1 MKCKKL
7 LILGATAGEIALIK
21 RAQAQGI
28 YVIATDNHMD
38 YSLAPAK
45 RIANEAWDISWSDL
59 DELEKRCRAERING
73 VLAGYSEFRV
83 DNMMQ
88 LCKRLGL
95 PCYINQEQLDITRDK
110 I

>member
-7 LILGATAGEIALIK
+7 LILGATAGEIALIR

-83 DNMMQ
+83 DNMIRSNLRSAAANMAC
-88 LCKRLGL
+88 LS
-95 PCYINQEQLDITRDK
+95 
-110 I
+110 

>member
-7 LILGATAGEIALIK
+7 LILGATAGEIALIR

-59 DELEKRCRAERING
+59 DEDQWRPCGLQRIQSG
-73 VLAGYSEFRV
+73 QHDAAVQTARIALLYQSGTA
-83 DNMMQ
+83 
-88 LCKRLGL
+88 
-95 PCYINQEQLDITRDK
+95 
-110 I
+110 